1 MATLKEI
8 VIDADHPASLARFW
22 EQLVSGYAIRAY
34 DAAEIERLRLKGL
47 TPESD
52 PVVMVDGPGPT
63 LCFQKMDGPRPKR
76 NRVHLDLHSPARTE
90 EVARL
95 LELGATLAR
104 TEEDYTV
111 LRDPEGNQ
119 FCITDRK

>member
-1 MATLKEI
+1 MAKLKEI

-22 EQLVSGYAIRAY
+22 ERLVAGYAIRAY
-34 DAAEIERLRLKGL
+34 DAAEIERLRVRGL

-52 PVVMVDGPGPT
+52 PVVMLDGPGPT
-63 LCFQKMDGPRPKR
+63 LCFQQMKGPRPAR
-76 NRVHLDLHSPARTE
+76 NRVHLDLHSPARTQ

-95 LELGATLAR
+95 LGLGARLVR
-104 TEEDYTV
+104 TEKDYTV

-119 FCITDRK
+119 FCITDRE